1 MSPTLTTTPFGT
13 ATTTVPPCTDPCV
26 TTCPSCGGLQCLC
39 RPRFFAGQLLTE
51 DDLGL
56 LNRYI
61 VEKNKLHN
69 RYLHGWGVVCGM
81 EVVCSPC
88 NNLVTVKT
96 GYALSPC
103 GEDII
108 VCHDTAVDI
117 CALVQK
123 CKRQA
128 PPDCGPLAVGEAD
141 PCSSGTED
149 WILFIRYTET
159 MSRGVTP
166 LKGASGSTC
175 TTNCSCG
182 GTSSCGCGGSA
193 KTSCGC
199 GGSTKTK
206 SNGGGCS
213 CGCTGSATTAT
224 QTTSSTALAQCE
236 PTAVCE
242 GYTFDVCKAPTTDAR
257 KLDFGVLIDR
267 VLCCIKAILPEV
279 SLPPQDPHLWHQ
291 WCCTIRQNLVA
302 FFAANPLHDCR
313 IGDTLLGMCD
323 NEDPRSAVAEV
334 FGEYIL
340 NCLCSALLPPCPCP
354 VADDRVPLA
363 TITIQKSSTNA
374 CQLVEVC
381 NLDVR
386 KFATTFPALQYWLSP
401 LGVFARG
408 FRQGLKTLC
417 CTPPEIPQ
425 GNLDQQPVSSFREAA
440 INVPP
445 DPMTAFTSFLV
456 NSFNERSQLV
466 NAPAFALA
474 SLGLTHD
481 GGNVFMSADDLN
493 HPFEAIFLNQVAW
506 PLVETAFPGKFAGI
520 LRGFMAAVAPGP
532 ATPAAAPP
540 AAVAPSSAAIDGLK
554 TQISDLQNTLK
565 EQQSKL
571 DELQKHLRKK

>member
-1 MSPTLTTTPFGT
+1 MSPTLTNSPYGM
-13 ATTTVPPCTDPCV
+13 ATTAAPCTDPCV

-56 LNRYI
+56 LNSYI

-88 NNLVTVKT
+88 NGLVTVKT

-108 VCHDTAVDI
+108 VCQDTPVDI

-141 PCSSGTED
+141 PCASGAED

-182 GTSSCGCGGSA
+182 GTSSCGCGGGTKA
-193 KTSCGC
+193 KSNTGGCSCGC
-199 GGSTKTK
+199 GGS
-206 SNGGGCS
+206 
-213 CGCTGSATTAT
+213 ATTTT
-224 QTTSSTALAQCE
+224 QTPSSTALAQCE

-242 GYTFDVCKAPTTDAR
+242 GYSFDVCKAPTTDSR
-257 KLDFGVLIDR
+257 TLDLGALIDR

-279 SLPPQDPHLWHQ
+279 SLPPKDPNLWHQ
-291 WCCTIRQNLVA
+291 WCCTIRQNLLT

-313 IGDTLLGMCD
+313 IGDILSGMCN
-323 NEDPRSAVAEV
+323 NENPRMAVAQV

-340 NCLCSALLPPCPCP
+340 NCICSALLPPCPCP
-354 VADDRVPLA
+354 VTDDRVPLA
-363 TITIQKSSTNA
+363 TITIQKTPTNT

-386 KFATTFPALQYWLSP
+386 KFATTIPALQYWLSP
-401 LGVFARG
+401 FGVFARG
-408 FRQGLKTLC
+408 FRQQLKTLC
-417 CTPPEIPQ
+417 CTPPEIPP
-425 GNLDQQPVSSFREAA
+425 GNLDQQSTSGFRAAAA
-440 INVPP
+440 IDVPP
-445 DPMTAFTSFLV
+445 DPMVAFNTFLV

-481 GGNVFMSADDLN
+481 GGNAYMSADDLN
-493 HPFEAIFLNQVAW
+493 HPFETIFLNQVAW
-506 PLVETAFPGKFAGI
+506 PVVETAFPSNFSSV
-520 LRGFMAAVAPGP
+520 LRGFMGAVAPA
-532 ATPAAAPP
+532 ATPAAA
-540 AAVAPSSAAIDGLK
+540 AAAAPVAPSSAMMDTLK
-554 TQISDLQNTLK
+554 TQISDLHNTLK